1 MIYLL
6 TNKFSK
12 TEPKGMII
20 KSTKRYT
27 YFVHHKIRLIPSQM
41 KKNMIEVRKNIDN
54 ISTTDENNSQP
65 KKSIANKH
73 VKNKENSEITFGKQI
88 CENTANSTR
97 ILYQNTSSLSLTG
110 SAHPLKEICNCMPTW
125 NLDTCCLVETNT
137 HWKHRKL
144 KENY

>member
-54 ISTTDENNSQP
+54 ISTTDEDTSLTP
-65 KKSIANKH
+65 KSIDNIH
-73 VKNKENSEITFGKQI
+73 
-88 CENTANSTR
+88 
-97 ILYQNTSSLSLTG
+97 
-110 SAHPLKEICNCMPTW
+110 
-125 NLDTCCLVETNT
+125 
-137 HWKHRKL
+137 
-144 KENY
+144 

>member
-1 MIYLL
+1 MNSVQKVVHGVNGVTFVVDMKY
-6 TNKFSK
+6 FSD
-12 TEPKGMII
+12 
-20 KSTKRYT
+20 
-27 YFVHHKIRLIPSQM
+27 F
-41 KKNMIEVRKNIDN
+41 KNEDKHDWGTKNIDN